1 MGRRPNLKSEAF
13 SISTILCV
21 EIIANLCLKPL
32 KKVLHYSGARP
43 SGGGCTHLHES
54 TLGTDKSYQ
63 VDSFSCRV
71 HPGVRIHF
79 MQSSTVSEHAL
90 QSICTQVTGACW
102 GSSSLTALGPRSA
115 PDLPDPA
122 RLASLA
128 PSSCGWPWAWAPCLS
143 LSAPPALAATLC

>member
-1 MGRRPNLKSEAF
+1 MKRPTLSSEPQQNKAQMGVKRTSRDLILF
-13 SISTILCV
+13 STKFR
-21 EIIANLCLKPL
+21 APPL
-32 KKVLHYSGARP
+32 SASLSAGER
-43 SGGGCTHLHES
+43 GGY
-54 TLGTDKSYQ
+54 KSYQ

-128 PSSCGWPWAWAPCLS
+128 PSSCGWPWAWAPCLC